1 MLRRVFPIGFSLAAL
16 VCLASANATQERQP
30 KKAEPEGTLDEQ
42 AREVAMK
49 FCKAVLT
56 KTDVDTAM
64 NMVAV
69 PFFHQDARGKVGNSL
84 STPLVANRLD
94 EAKQEIA
101 ALITL
106 CNAEKK
112 YGDVLNQQKPEFE
125 VMTDERLLL
134 DGKTFGHVEFEK
146 ALNSALKKTDRI
158 VTIFSEKKDE
168 ATGPKRVYVPFL
180 TLVSW
185 REGEAKVVGYALP
198 LAFRQ
203 KNRTAGQHD

>member
-1 MLRRVFPIGFSLAAL
+1 MLRRLFPIGFTLAAL
-16 VCLASANATQERQP
+16 MCRASANATQERQP
-30 KKAEPEGTLDEQ
+30 KKAMPEGKLDEQ
-42 AREVAMK
+42 AREVATQ

-56 KTDVDTAM
+56 TTDVDTAM
-64 NMVAV
+64 KMVAL

-84 STPLVANRLD
+84 GTPLVANRLD

-101 ALITL
+101 ALMAL

-112 YGDVLNQQKPEFE
+112 YGDVLNQPRLELE
-125 VMTDERLLL
+125 VMTYERLLA

-146 ALNSALKKTDRI
+146 ALNSVLKKTDRI
-158 VTIFSEKKDE
+158 VTIFSERKDE
-168 ATGPKRVYVPFL
+168 ATGPTRVYVPFL

-185 REGEAKVVGYALP
+185 REGEPKVVGYALP

-203 KNRTAGQHD
+203 KNKT